1 MTKSTRFQPDQV
13 DPTAYIAPGAV
24 VVGDVTIGPQSSVWF
39 NAVIRGDVETI
50 RIGSRTNIQDLAV
63 LHADEGFP
71 CKLGNRVTVGHSA
84 IVHGARV
91 DDDVMIGMR
100 AVVMNGACVGAGS
113 IVAVGA
119 VVLEGTIIPPGS
131 VAMGVPAKVK
141 RPTDDRDR
149 HRIAHAAD
157 HYVTAAARYASDSH

>member
-39 NAVIRGDVETI
+39 NAVIRGDVEAI
-50 RIGSRTNIQDLAV
+50 RIGSRTNIQDLAL

-71 CKLGNRVTVGHSA
+71 CTLGDRVTVGHSA

-100 AVVMNGACVGAGS
+100 AVVMNGATIGAGS

-119 VVLEGTIIPPGS
+119 VVLEGTIIPPNS
-131 VAMGVPAKVK
+131 VAMGVPAQVK

-149 HRIAHAAD
+149 QRIAHAAD
-157 HYVTAAARYASDSH
+157 HYVTAAARYASASH

>member
-1 MTKSTRFQPDQV
+1 MTKSTHFQPDLV

-39 NAVIRGDVETI
+39 NAVIRGDVEAI
-50 RIGSRTNIQDLAV
+50 RIGSRTNIQDLAL

-71 CKLGNRVTVGHSA
+71 CTLGNRVTVGHSA

-100 AVVMNGACVGAGS
+100 AVVMNGAHIGAGS

-119 VVLEGTIIPPGS
+119 VVLEGTVIPPGS

-149 HRIAHAAD
+149 QRIAYAAD
-157 HYVTAAARYASDSH
+157 HYVAAAAQYAADD

>member
-1 MTKSTRFQPDQV
+1 MAKSTQFQPELA

-39 NAVIRGDVETI
+39 NAVIRGDVEAI
-50 RIGSRTNIQDLAV
+50 RIGSRTNVQDLAL

-71 CKLGNRVTVGHSA
+71 CTLGDRVTVGHSA
-84 IVHGARV
+84 IVHGAQV

-119 VVLEGTIIPPGS
+119 VVLEGTIIPPNS

-157 HYVTAAARYASDSH
+157 HYVGAARRYAAEK